1 LFFLLLRLRLR
12 DARQHRAVHT
22 LQIVQQRLATE
33 ISTVTVILQAI
44 VHASMALATIAHSR
58 AAATNVIA
66 VQMAH
71 VLQGISVHVTRL
83 EFVNVCQAL
92 AARQRL
98 APAQVVPSAVATAGQ
113 LAIVLVTAFARNR
126 PHVTVIMAHL
136 ASTRVA
142 WRHIAIM
149 AHFAIVVAIPVHV
162 NVTPVPNVFA
172 VKIHTVNAQTSVLAI
187 TLPHVTVILL
197 PTALAIPVLI
207 VTAMVNVHATL
218 DPTVTAIVA
227 NAHATMHP
235 PVTATTVRLVPVPVL
250 RVTAMVNVHAIPVLS
265 VPAMINVHA
274 IPVRIAPAQLRRRVL
289 ATPEPIVTASP
300 KRRVPVLVQIARVN
314 LVRRVLATPE
324 PIATASP
331 ERRVLVLVQTVH
343 VSPVR
348 RVPVPVQTARVALV
362 QRAIALIHIVFVPPV
377 PTASAIL

>member
-1 LFFLLLRLRLR
+1 LLLRLRLR

-136 ASTRVA
+136 ASPRVPR
-142 WRHIAIM
+142 RHIAIM

-187 TLPHVTVILL
+187 TLPHVSVILL

>member
-1 LFFLLLRLRLR
+1 
-12 DARQHRAVHT
+12 
-22 LQIVQQRLATE
+22 
-33 ISTVTVILQAI
+33 
-44 VHASMALATIAHSR
+44 MALATIAHSR

-98 APAQVVPSAVATAGQ
+98 APAQVVPRAVATAGQ

-136 ASTRVA
+136 ASPRVA

-274 IPVRIAPAQLRRRVL
+274 IPVLSVIAMDNVHAIPVRIAPAKLRRRVL

>member
-1 LFFLLLRLRLR
+1 
-12 DARQHRAVHT
+12 
-22 LQIVQQRLATE
+22 
-33 ISTVTVILQAI
+33 
-44 VHASMALATIAHSR
+44 MALATIAHSR

-98 APAQVVPSAVATAGQ
+98 APAQVVPRAVATAGQ

-136 ASTRVA
+136 ASPRVA

-274 IPVRIAPAQLRRRVL
+274 IPVRIAPA
-289 ATPEPIVTASP
+289 
-300 KRRVPVLVQIARVN
+300 N